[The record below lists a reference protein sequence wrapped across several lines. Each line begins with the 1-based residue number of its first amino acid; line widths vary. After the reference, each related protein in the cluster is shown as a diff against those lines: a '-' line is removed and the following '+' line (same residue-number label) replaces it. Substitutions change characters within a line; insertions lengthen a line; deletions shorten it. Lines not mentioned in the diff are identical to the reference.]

1 VVWVVAAAALGGCG
15 PAAGGSGRGGGGGPA
30 GPAAGGAAGPA
41 QAAFPVTLTDDAGR
55 PVRVA
60 REPRRLVSAAPS
72 TTELLFA
79 LGLGDRVV
87 AVTTFCDYPAAAQA
101 KPKIGGLRPSA
112 EAILAHQPDLV
123 LGVRGLPADTL
134 AALEG
139 QQIPVAVFN
148 PPDFAGVLANVRAA
162 GRLTGAPAAAERVAA
177 GMQQRWRAIA
187 ERART
192 AAARPRVFYEIDAT
206 NPAAVTGAGP
216 GTFIDAMITA
226 AGGVNVLAALT
237 PGQQYPRVSA
247 EALLAANPDLIIL
260 DTAAY
265 GESAETLA
273 RRPGWGAIAAVQR
286 RAVVGIP
293 DPNVTSRPGPRLVEG
308 LEVIARAIHPE
319 LFGPPPPMPAAATPR

>member
-1 VVWVVAAAALGGCG
+1 VVAAAALGGCG
-15 PAAGGSGRGGGGGPA
+15 PAAGGGGRGGGGGQA

-41 QAAFPVTLTDDAGR
+41 PAAFPVTLTDDAGR

-101 KPKIGGLRPSA
+101 KPKIGGLRPGA

-139 QQIPVAVFN
+139 QQIPVVIFN
-148 PPDFAGVLANVRAA
+148 PPDLAGVLANVRAA
-162 GRLTGAPAAAERVAA
+162 GRLAGAPAAAERVAA

-226 AGGVNVLAALT
+226 AGGENVLAALT
-237 PGQQYPRVSA
+237 PGQQYPTVGA
-247 EALLAANPDLIIL
+247 EAILQANPELIIL
-260 DTAAY
+260 GDAAY
-265 GESAETLA
+265 GQSAETVA
-273 RRPGWGAIAAVQR
+273 RRPGWQAVAAVQMG
-286 RAVVGIP
+286 AIVGVP
-293 DPNVTSRPGPRLVEG
+293 DPNLTSRPGPRLVDG
-308 LEVIARAIHPE
+308 LEFIAKAVHPQ
-319 LFGPPPPMPAAATPR
+319 LFGPPPAMPAPAVGSASR